1 MDTNKGTTDLGTLI
15 GLLAGLGIILIGIIQ
30 SGGKLYWFFNFNS
43 LLIVLGGTF
52 AATMVNLPLRAVGNI
67 FNVLQNVFRGED
79 YDYIGI
85 IEEIVQKAQKARKDG
100 LLSLEADLPMMRD
113 GFFKNGIELAINERE
128 SSRLRTFLNLEM
140 NNISSR
146 HVAGQEMFLYMASYA
161 PAFGMLGTVLGLI
174 IMMNNFSSGGGDGME
189 ITASYDVAERFADLL
204 SGMGLALITTFYGVF
219 MANMIF
225 LPIGGKLKRRSEN
238 ELMLKSIVV
247 EGIISIHA
255 REHPIL
261 IKEKLMTFAPSQFR
275 YNTEIEISEEKPLS
289 SLSAIKEK
297 MEEQREEPSDE
308 E

>member
-100 LLSLEADLPMMRD
+100 LLSLEADLPTMRD

-174 IMMNNFSSGGGDGME
+174 IMMNNFSSGGDGME

-238 ELMLKSIVV
+238 EMMLKSIVV

-275 YNTEIEISEEKPLS
+275 YNTEIEISEEKPSS

-297 MEEQREEPSDE
+297 MEERREESSDE

>member
-15 GLLAGLGIILIGIIQ
+15 GLLAGFGIILIGIIQ

-174 IMMNNFSSGGGDGME
+174 IMMNNFSSGGGGME

>member
-67 FNVLQNVFRGED
+67 FNILQNVFKGED

-174 IMMNNFSSGGGDGME
+174 IMMNNFSSGGGGME

-238 ELMLKSIVV
+238 EMMLKSIVV

-275 YNTEIEISEEKPLS
+275 YNTEIEISEEKPSS

>member
-1 MDTNKGTTDLGTLI
+1 MDTNKGITDLGTLI

-30 SGGKLYWFFNFNS
+30 SGGKLYWFFNLNS

-174 IMMNNFSSGGGDGME
+174 IMMNNFSSGGQGME
-189 ITASYDVAERFADLL
+189 ITASYDVAERFAELL

-238 ELMLKSIVV
+238 EMMLKSIVV

-261 IKEKLMTFAPSQFR
+261 IKEKLMTFVPSQFR
-275 YNTEIEISEEKPLS
+275 YNTAIEISEEKPSS

-297 MEEQREEPSDE
+297 MEEQKEEPSDE
-308 E
+308 D

>member
-30 SGGKLYWFFNFNS
+30 SGGKLYWFFNLNS

-100 LLSLEADLPMMRD
+100 LLSLEADLPTMRD

-174 IMMNNFSSGGGDGME
+174 IMMNNFSSGGQGME

-238 ELMLKSIVV
+238 EMMLKSIVV

-275 YNTEIEISEEKPLS
+275 YNTEIEISEEKPSS